1 MMTKQFSL
9 AHLTALEFA
18 PPELTYLASDA
29 GYDFVS
35 FRPIYMG
42 LPNEP
47 NYALAENKEMFRYT
61 KKALE
66 DTGIKLL
73 DIELA
78 KIQDD
83 IDPKEYEP
91 ALEIG
96 AELGGRH
103 VLSSIWTEDRSLYVE
118 RFHELCELSKTYEL
132 TVELE
137 FVPIAGVSNLEGA
150 IDVLESV
157 QQENAGLMIDLH
169 HFHRSKENAEDLKTL
184 PKEWF
189 RYLHLCDAPSKIPEQ
204 KEELIRIMR
213 EDRSYVGDGGIDIA
227 SIVKNIPE
235 IPYSIEQPNRN
246 EADRLGYP
254 EFVRQTLIK
263 AKDYFNTISSED
275 RTIRK

>member
-1 MMTKQFSL
+1 MTKQFSL
-9 AHLTALEFA
+9 AHLTALEYA

-47 NYALAENKEMFRYT
+47 NYALADNHEMFRQT
-61 KKALE
+61 KRALE
-66 DTGIKLL
+66 NTGIKLL

-83 IDPKEYEP
+83 IDPKAYEP
-91 ALEIG
+91 AFEVG

-103 VLSSIWTEDRSLYVE
+103 VLSSIWTKDRSLYME
-118 RFHELCELSKTYEL
+118 RFHELCELAKTYGL

-150 IDVLESV
+150 IDVLQSV
-157 QQENAGLMIDLH
+157 KQENAGLMIDLH
-169 HFHRSKENAEDLKTL
+169 HFHRSKENVEDLKTL

-189 RYLHLCDAPSKIPEQ
+189 RYLHLCDAPSTIPKQ

-227 SIVKNIPE
+227 SIVDNIPE
-235 IPYSIEQPNRN
+235 IPYSIEQPNRS
-246 EADRLGYP
+246 EAIRLGYP
-254 EFVRQTLIK
+254 EFVKQTLIK
-263 AKDYFNTISSED
+263 AKNYFNKISSED